1 MFAKTIIDSD
11 AFLDQPLT
19 TQALYFHLA
28 MRADDDGFV
37 NNPKKI
43 QRMVGCSDDDLKL
56 LLAKQFILAFDS
68 GVIVIKHWKI
78 HNYIRSDRYK
88 PTVYKEEKAM
98 LQTKENN
105 AYTFGIPSDNQAVD
119 NWDTQVRLVK
129 ERLVKER
136 LNNNNEMDVDLST
149 EIFELSTDERSIA
162 NIILQQWH
170 YQPTED
176 DIEQAIE
183 QLKRLNNDFNL
194 FETALGISAEYGE
207 RACNWR
213 YLSKI
218 IDNWIA
224 KGYQTEEDILMH
236 ELSRK
241 SNAYLKH
248 QNRMER

>member
-1 MFAKTIIDSD
+1 
-11 AFLDQPLT
+11 
-19 TQALYFHLA
+19 
-28 MRADDDGFV
+28 
-37 NNPKKI
+37 
-43 QRMVGCSDDDLKL
+43 MV
-56 LLAKQFILAFDS
+56 
-68 GVIVIKHWKI
+68 VRHWRI
-78 HNYIRSDRYK
+78 HNYIQKDRYK
-88 PTVYKEEKAM
+88 PTMHQNEKNQLVEGENRVYNLNIACIHDVSKLE
-98 LQTKENN
+98 
-105 AYTFGIPSDNQAVD
+105 PSCIHDGAD
-119 NWDTQVRLVK
+119 SDTQVRLGEVSLGK
-129 ERLVKER
+129 VRED
-136 LNNNNEMDVDLST
+136 NNSESDADLSSG
-149 EIFELSTDERSIA
+149 IFELSTDERSIA